1 MSGPEMRNAPPTS
14 SEMRMSE
21 LVDDAPAAGLE
32 PLPDAASSG
41 QSAAESSSGVLC
53 ARCQVPLYQLEGVV
67 CRYGERTVLDV
78 PRLDIAAGGITG
90 VVGPN
95 GGGKSTLLRLLA
107 LLDAPC
113 QGELHFAGEAVGP
126 LSSARTADLR
136 RSVTLLL
143 QEPYLLR
150 RSVYDNVAFGLTVRS
165 GRSGRSMQSGRPG
178 LSLRSGRG
186 VHETAD
192 AVRAAL
198 ELVALDP
205 DVFLRRRWFELS
217 GGEAQRVAL
226 AARLAFSPRVLLMD
240 EPTASLDEESAA
252 RIADAARAV
261 AQRGTTVIVVS
272 HDRDWLEPLAGRI
285 LKVRRGLVEG

>member
-1 MSGPEMRNAPPTS
+1 MSGREDKGVS
-14 SEMRMSE
+14 RMSPGSCE
-21 LVDDAPAAGLE
+21 HNIPADDALAAGAG
-32 PLPDAASSG
+32 DMADGAASEAHPEEIHPG
-41 QSAAESSSGVLC
+41 AAHTEGPCTGVLC
-53 ARCQVPLYQLEGVV
+53 TRCHVPLYQLEGVV
-67 CRYGERTVLDV
+67 RRHGERTVLDV
-78 PRLDIAAGGITG
+78 PRLDITAGGITG

-113 QGELHFAGEAVGP
+113 RGELHFAGEAVGP
-126 LSSARTADLR
+126 LSAARTAELR

-150 RSVYDNVAFGLTVRS
+150 RSVYENVAFGLTVR
-165 GRSGRSMQSGRPG
+165 
-178 LSLRSGRG
+178 G
-186 VHETAD
+186 VRDTAD
-192 AVRAAL
+192 AVRGAL

-240 EPTASLDEESAA
+240 EPTASLDEDSAA

-261 AQRGTTVIVVS
+261 AGRGTTVIVVS
-272 HDRDWLEPLAGRI
+272 HDRDWLEPLADRI

>member
-1 MSGPEMRNAPPTS
+1 MSGREDKGVS
-14 SEMRMSE
+14 RMSPGSRE
-21 LVDDAPAAGLE
+21 HNTPADDARAAVAGGMA
-32 PLPDAASSG
+32 DGAASEARPEEIHPEAPHTEG
-41 QSAAESSSGVLC
+41 PCTGVLC
-53 ARCQVPLYQLEGVV
+53 ARCHVPLYQLEGVV
-67 CRYGERTVLDV
+67 RRHGERTVLDV
-78 PRLDIAAGGITG
+78 PRLDIATGGITG

-113 QGELHFAGEAVGP
+113 RGEVRFAGEAVGP

-150 RSVYDNVAFGLTVRS
+150 RSVYENVAFGLT
-165 GRSGRSMQSGRPG
+165 M
-178 LSLRSGRG
+178 RG
-186 VHETAD
+186 VRDTAD
-192 AVRAAL
+192 AVRGAL

-240 EPTASLDEESAA
+240 EPTASLDEDSAA

-261 AQRGTTVIVVS
+261 VERGTTVIVVS

-285 LKVRRGLVEG
+285 LKVRRGQVEG

>member
-1 MSGPEMRNAPPTS
+1 MSGHETRS
-14 SEMRMSE
+14 
-21 LVDDAPAAGLE
+21 GH
-32 PLPDAASSG
+32 PLPPDTPVAHVCG
-41 QSAAESSSGVLC
+41 DPAEAGTGMPC
-53 ARCQVPLYQLEGVV
+53 TRGNVPLYRLEGVV
-67 CRYGERTVLDV
+67 RRHGDRTVLDV

-113 QGELHFAGEAVGP
+113 RGQLRFAGEAVGP
-126 LSSARTADLR
+126 LSSGRTADLR

-150 RSVYDNVAFGLTVRS
+150 RSVYENVAFGLSVRS
-165 GRSGRSMQSGRPG
+165 GRSG
-178 LSLRSGRG
+178 LSVRSGRSGHG
-186 VHETAD
+186 VRETAD

-240 EPTASLDEESAA
+240 EPTASLDEDSAA

-261 AQRGTTVIVVS
+261 AERGTTVIVVS

-285 LKVRRGLVEG
+285 LKVRRGQVEG

>member
-1 MSGPEMRNAPPTS
+1 MSGNKMPSGLPVPPVS
-14 SEMRMSE
+14 P
-21 LVDDAPAAGLE
+21 V
-32 PLPDAASSG
+32 LPDLDDP
-41 QSAAESSSGVLC
+41 AEASSGVLC
-53 ARCQVPLYQLEGVV
+53 ARCHVPLYQLEGVV
-67 CRYGERTVLDV
+67 RRHGERTVLDV

-107 LLDAPC
+107 LLDAPS
-113 QGELHFAGEAVGP
+113 QGVLRFAGEAVGP
-126 LSSARTADLR
+126 LSSARTAELR

-150 RSVYDNVAFGLTVRS
+150 RSVYENVAFGLTVRS
-165 GRSGRSMQSGRPG
+165 GR
-178 LSLRSGRG
+178 G
-186 VHETAD
+186 VRHAQD
-192 AVRAAL
+192 AVREAL

-240 EPTASLDEESAA
+240 EPTASLDEDSAA

-261 AQRGTTVIVVS
+261 AGRGTTVIVVS

-285 LKVRRGLVEG
+285 LKVRRGQVEG

>member
-1 MSGPEMRNAPPTS
+1 MSGSKNQRVVPVPSKNHTPDA
-14 SEMRMSE
+14 
-21 LVDDAPAAGLE
+21 VADAAPAAGPVTLADGA
-32 PLPDAASSG
+32 PGGPGADG
-41 QSAAESSSGVLC
+41 PCTGVLC
-53 ARCQVPLYQLEGVV
+53 TRCHAPLYQLEGVV
-67 CRYGERTVLDV
+67 CRHGDRTVLDV

-95 GGGKSTLLRLLA
+95 GAGKSTLLRLLA

-113 QGELHFAGEAVGP
+113 RGELRFAGEAVGP
-126 LSSARTADLR
+126 LSSAHTADLR

-150 RSVYDNVAFGLTVRS
+150 RSVYENVAFGLTVR
-165 GRSGRSMQSGRPG
+165 
-178 LSLRSGRG
+178 G
-186 VHETAD
+186 VRDTAD
-192 AVRAAL
+192 AVRGAL

-240 EPTASLDEESAA
+240 EPTASLDEDSAA

-261 AQRGTTVIVVS
+261 AEQGTTVIVVS

-285 LKVRRGLVEG
+285 LKVRRGRVEG

>member
-1 MSGPEMRNAPPTS
+1 MSGHETRS
-14 SEMRMSE
+14 
-21 LVDDAPAAGLE
+21 GH
-32 PLPDAASSG
+32 PLPPDTPVAHVCG
-41 QSAAESSSGVLC
+41 DPAEAGTGVPC
-53 ARCQVPLYQLEGVV
+53 TRGNAPLYQLEGVV
-67 CRYGERTVLDV
+67 RRHGDRTVLDV

-113 QGELHFAGEAVGP
+113 RGQLRFAGEAVGP
-126 LSSARTADLR
+126 LSSGRTADLR

-150 RSVYDNVAFGLTVRS
+150 RSVYENVAFGLSVRS
-165 GRSGRSMQSGRPG
+165 GRSVRFW
-178 LSLRSGRG
+178 RSGHG
-186 VHETAD
+186 VRETAD
-192 AVRAAL
+192 AVRGAL

-240 EPTASLDEESAA
+240 EPTASLDEDSAA

-261 AQRGTTVIVVS
+261 AERGTTVIVVS

-285 LKVRRGLVEG
+285 LKVRRGQVEG

>member
-53 ARCQVPLYQLEGVV
+53 ARCHQPLYRLEDVV

-78 PRLDIAAGGITG
+78 PRLDIAAGDITG

-165 GRSGRSMQSGRPG
+165 GRAGWSG

-240 EPTASLDEESAA
+240 EPTASLDEDSAA

-261 AQRGTTVIVVS
+261 ARRGTTVIVVS

>member
-1 MSGPEMRNAPPTS
+1 MSGNDIR
-14 SEMRMSE
+14 SEQPMSPDSRE
-21 LVDDAPAAGLE
+21 HEATADAALAAGQE
-32 PLPDAASSG
+32 PLADGAANGSY
-41 QSAAESSSGVLC
+41 AEDPYAEAPCTGALC

-165 GRSGRSMQSGRPG
+165 GRSGR
-178 LSLRSGRG
+178 G

-261 AQRGTTVIVVS
+261 ARRGTTVIVVS